1 MSEEK
6 EKPVYSETELA
17 EMQKKTS
24 DYYSNQE
31 FLLSM
36 QCSVE
41 ELRARIKKA
50 QYEAFE
56 WNLKLIHLQLSVQ
69 EPENKS
75 KKKSNG

>member
-17 EMQKKTS
+17 EMQKKTMT
-24 DYYSNQE
+24 YYSGQE
-31 FLLSM
+31 SLLSQ
-36 QCSVE
+36 QCVVE
-41 ELRARIKKA
+41 ELRSRIKKA
-50 QYEAFE
+50 QYEAYE

-69 EPENKS
+69 EPESKS